1 MTGHSS
7 VRCRGLGYLWPHI
20 RYEFSLCIHSLFPLN
35 PMQMM
40 QISPGELCVIK
51 PQRIPYSLN
60 IEKLQYL
67 MIISFC
73 KRGSENFAS
82 AKGKPRSWC
91 VLKAVKR
98 VFNFVDVSDFFIN
111 VHWTEHKEVHWWS
124 WEFFGGIMEIKIILE
139 YTVRKCNVGK
149 YIICFYTLFY
159 L

>member
-1 MTGHSS
+1 MTGDSS
-7 VRCRGLGYLWPHI
+7 VRYRGLGYLWPHI

-111 VHWTEHKEVHWWS
+111 VH
-124 WEFFGGIMEIKIILE
+124 
-139 YTVRKCNVGK
+139 
-149 YIICFYTLFY
+149 
-159 L
+159 